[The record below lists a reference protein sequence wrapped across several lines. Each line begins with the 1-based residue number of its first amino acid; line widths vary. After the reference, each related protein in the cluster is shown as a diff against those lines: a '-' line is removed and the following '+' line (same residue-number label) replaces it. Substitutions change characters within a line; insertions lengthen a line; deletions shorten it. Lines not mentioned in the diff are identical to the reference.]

1 MTTTSRSL
9 EGGSTVS
16 AATPLRKSL
25 VTPTTLVLVALTLI
39 GFYFL
44 SVRFLHGLGAVAN
57 INSGYPWGIWV
68 VVDVI
73 IGTAIGCGGFAMAL
87 LVYIFNR
94 GQYHAL
100 MRPALLSGMFGYT
113 LGGFAVIFD
122 LGRYWH
128 FYNLLL
134 PQHAQLNSVMYEV
147 ALCVMAYVVVLWIEF
162 APVIL
167 ERFGLHGIRRGLQR
181 WMFVFAALGV
191 LLPTMLQSS
200 LGSML
205 LVMGNKLS
213 PLWFTPWLPALFVV
227 SALAMGY
234 AIVMFEATVV
244 SKTFALPSEQ
254 ALIGKLSTVVGWV
267 TVAWLVLRWG
277 DLFARGALPLAFE
290 GGVRPLMFWIENVLF
305 LAAALAFLIPAC
317 RASRRASFLAAA
329 ALLAAGS
336 LYRLDAYLIGYQ
348 PLNGWSY
355 FPSLPELMVT
365 IGVVA
370 LEVLLYLVFIKTLPV
385 LRGAAAQR

>member
-1 MTTTSRSL
+1 MNR
-9 EGGSTVS
+9 
-16 AATPLRKSL
+16 ATPLRRSL
-25 VTPTTLVLVALTLI
+25 ITPTMLVLVALAVI
-39 GFYFL
+39 AFYFL
-44 SVRFLHGLGAVAN
+44 GVRFVHGLGAVAN

-167 ERFGLHGIRRGLQR
+167 ERFGLHGLKRWLQR

-191 LLPTMLQSS
+191 LLPTMHQSS

-205 LVMGNKLS
+205 LVMGHKLS
-213 PLWFTPWLPALFVV
+213 PLWFSEWLPALFVV

-244 SKTFALPSEQ
+244 SKTFGLPSEQ
-254 ALIGKLSTVVGWV
+254 ALLAKLSQVVGWIV
-267 TVAWLVLRWG
+267 VAWLALRWG
-277 DLFARGALPLAFE
+277 DLALRGALQPAFDA
-290 GGVRPLMFWIENVLF
+290 GAPALMFWIENALF
-305 LAAALAFLIPAC
+305 VATALAFLTPAG
-317 RASRRASFLAAA
+317 RASRRVSFLGAAV
-329 ALLAAGS
+329 LLLGGS
-336 LYRLDAYLIGYQ
+336 LYRLDAYLVGYHPIGA
-348 PLNGWSY
+348 WTY
-355 FPSLPELMVT
+355 FPSLSELMVT

-385 LRGAAAQR
+385 LHGSAAHR